1 MGKNGR
7 MCQRTQLQNNAY
19 ANKSECTYIRDVRQ
33 LSKPEHLRAAA
44 SFCPIP
50 IYTIVPRP
58 S

>member
-1 MGKNGR
+1 

-19 ANKSECTYIRDVRQ
+19 ANKSERTYIRDVRQ